1 MSLKSA
7 FLSIVALA
15 CVASGPVSSAETKF
29 KGYMFGDYY
38 YVASGSLEERNG
50 FQFRRIYFTTDLK
63 WNDRYSGR
71 FRLEAADAGFGSN
84 EKMTPVVKDAWLR
97 YQRSGH
103 TLVMGLSPTP
113 SWDFS
118 EGVWG
123 YRSVEKTLM
132 DLNGLG
138 ASRDT
143 GLRFTTR
150 LGEKVALDLMVGNGN
165 SNKAE
170 GDNGKK
176 AYSRLHF
183 RATPEAGLIL
193 YADWENRPGDRD
205 RTTFEGFAYRS
216 NKKAAIGIEGVYQRR
231 NGPTAINVIAL
242 SVLARVKTNSNWGA
256 YGRVDFSDPNNDRD
270 DDRTFLF
277 IGGVDFEP
285 TPGVHVMPNLLLRT
299 FEDPSIDADL
309 IPRVT
314 LHYIF

>member
-1 MSLKSA
+1 MSMRLTVLLVVCA
-7 FLSIVALA
+7 
-15 CVASGPVSSAETKF
+15 VSVIAGRAIGAEAKF
-29 KGYMFGDYY
+29 KGVMFGDYY

-50 FQFRRIYFTTDLK
+50 FQFRRIYLTTDLK

-71 FRLEAADAGFGSN
+71 FRLEASDAGFGSN

-97 YQRSGH
+97 YRRSGR

-113 SWDFS
+113 TWDFS

-123 YRSVEKTLM
+123 YRSIEKTLM
-132 DLNGLG
+132 DVNGLG
-138 ASRDT
+138 SSRDT
-143 GLRFTTR
+143 GVRLTTP
-150 LGEKVALDLMVGNGN
+150 LGEKVALDLMIGNGN

-176 AYSRLHF
+176 AYGRVHIK
-183 RATPEAGLIL
+183 ATSEAGLIL

-205 RTTFEGFAYRS
+205 RTTIEGFAYRS

-231 NGPTAINVIAL
+231 KGRTDVDLIAL
-242 SVLARVKTNSNWGA
+242 SVLGRMKSNSNWAA
-256 YGRVDFSDPNNDRD
+256 YGRVDFFDPNSDRD
-270 DDRTFLF
+270 DDRIFLF

-285 TPGVHVMPNLLLRT
+285 TPGVHVMPNLLFRT
-299 FEDPSIDADL
+299 FEDSSTDADV